1 MQEAGD
7 QGKTFGYDNELLIA
21 NGIDPSMLHELPEE
35 LRVEIL
41 SSIEVPNLAPRRE
54 EEKKD
59 DQLAAQRQQ
68 QPAYYAEALELGLDP
83 EFLANLPEEM
93 RNELIQN
100 ARQQIMPPS
109 RQAEQMDIASFI
121 ATVTEPGLR
130 REIFMNM
137 DEPTIATLPPML
149 MAEARRV
156 QSHVLIDRQR
166 ARDVLQM
173 DRARGLVQ
181 QMHNGA
187 DIDGR
192 LDALGGIYGQRVR
205 GRDQQ

>member
-1 MQEAGD
+1 
-7 QGKTFGYDNELLIA
+7 
-21 NGIDPSMLHELPEE
+21 MLHELPEE

-59 DQLAAQRQQ
+59 DQPAAQRQQ